1 VGLEPTSST
10 LLLFLKV
17 VQRLALAA
25 IACMVG
31 IHNHHKQKEKKSVQ
45 TAYVS
50 RCDQL
55 SQRQIT
61 NLLLYNLDDILVL
74 KAMAEPTMLWIV
86 PRTGSPYK
94 HIFHILEQASVD
106 MIAEVFNCAATS
118 ILMAQKRT
126 LDRLFPSVRWNSN
139 R

>member
-1 VGLEPTSST
+1 
-10 LLLFLKV
+10 
-17 VQRLALAA
+17 
-25 IACMVG
+25 M
-31 IHNHHKQKEKKSVQ
+31 Q
-45 TAYVS
+45 TAYVF

-94 HIFHILEQASVD
+94 HIFHILEQASVN
-106 MIAEVFNCAATS
+106 MIAEVFNSATTS

-126 LDRLFPSVRWNSN
+126 SDILFPPIPCYSN

>member
-1 VGLEPTSST
+1 
-10 LLLFLKV
+10 
-17 VQRLALAA
+17 
-25 IACMVG
+25 M
-31 IHNHHKQKEKKSVQ
+31 Q
-45 TAYVS
+45 TAYVF

-55 SQRQIT
+55 SQKQIDH
-61 NLLLYNLDDILVL
+61 LLLYYLDDILVL
-74 KAMAEPTMLWIV
+74 KAMAEATMLWIV

-94 HIFHILEQASVD
+94 HIFHILEQASVN
-106 MIAEVFNCAATS
+106 MIAEVFNSATTS